1 MSMAVDLSTPLT
13 KEEAAYLDS
22 RGRTQELEAAAERH
36 DQNVA
41 DLLNTSGDGT
51 APTVLALNSD
61 LQAIQSPEV
70 LLARL
75 REMGVNV
82 KVDDSADSADVD
94 DEDDSD
100 VAPYEQWS
108 VPELDAELKRRN
120 LPVTG
125 NKQAK
130 AESLYADDAKA

>member
-13 KEEAAYLDS
+13 PDEAKYLAE
-22 RGRTQELEAAAERH
+22 RGRDAELHGAAERH
-36 DQNVA
+36 EQDVNE
-41 DLLNTSGDGT
+41 LLSDTSGDGT
-51 APTVLALNSD
+51 GPRVMQLNTGLRQVESAD
-61 LQAIQSPEV
+61 E

-82 KVDDSADSADVD
+82 KVDESQV

-100 VAPYEQWS
+100 VAPYENWKVS
-108 VPELDAELKRRN
+108 ELDAELKRRN

-125 NKQAK
+125 DKTAK
-130 AESLYADDAKA
+130 VNALYADDAAA

>member
-1 MSMAVDLSTPLT
+1 MSMAVDLSTPLS
-13 KEEAAYLDS
+13 KEEAAYLQE
-22 RGRTQELEAAAERH
+22 RGRHQELEAAAERH
-36 DQNVA
+36 DQNVSE
-41 DLLNTSGDGT
+41 LLNTDGDGT
-51 APTVLALNSD
+51 GPTKLALNSD

-82 KVDDSADSADVD
+82 AVVDESA
-94 DEDDSD
+94 DEDDEVDIS
-100 VAPYEQWS
+100 PYQEWS
-108 VPELDAELKRRN
+108 VAELDAELKRRD

-130 AESLYADDAKA
+130 VDALYADDDKA

>member
-1 MSMAVDLSTPLT
+1 MAVDLSTPLT

-82 KVDDSADSADVD
+82 KVDDSADVD